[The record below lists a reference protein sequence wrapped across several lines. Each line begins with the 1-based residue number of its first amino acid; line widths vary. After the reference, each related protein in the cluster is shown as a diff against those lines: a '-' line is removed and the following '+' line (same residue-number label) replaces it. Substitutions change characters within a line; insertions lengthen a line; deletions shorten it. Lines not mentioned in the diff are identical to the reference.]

1 MIDEI
6 RRREEEYGLPRK
18 ELVEHGY
25 GRLDAIRNSA
35 AGSSLEHALQPPVVL
50 IAPSWGPHCIFETC
64 GEALVQI
71 LLDAGYEVIA
81 RPHPM
86 TEKNTPSAI
95 LALNKAF
102 GSHPRYTLDTA
113 IAAEDALHR
122 SDVMVSDWSGAAL
135 EYAFGLERP
144 VLFVDVARKVNNPE
158 YERLGIEPFEARIRE
173 QIGRVVAPD

>member
-1 MIDEI
+1 EQ
-6 RRREEEYGLPRK
+6 EYGLTPK

-25 GRLDAIRNSA
+25 GRLDAIRGAAPENASA
-35 AGSSLEHALQPPVVL
+35 HPSQPAVVL
-50 IAPSWGPHCIFETC
+50 IAPSWGPSCIFETC

-86 TEKNTPSAI
+86 TEKKTPSAI

-135 EYAFGLERP
+135 EYAFGLE
-144 VLFVDVARKVNNPE
+144 
-158 YERLGIEPFEARIRE
+158 
-173 QIGRVVAPD
+173 